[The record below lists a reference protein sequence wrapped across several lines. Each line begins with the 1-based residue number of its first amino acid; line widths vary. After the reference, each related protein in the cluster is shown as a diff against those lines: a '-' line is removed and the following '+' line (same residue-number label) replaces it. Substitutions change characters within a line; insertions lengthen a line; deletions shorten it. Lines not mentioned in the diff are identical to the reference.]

1 MIYYLDDDILFMS
14 LCIYTANILLSPWCT
29 HGNQILSHVNR
40 QVSGQGAHCQ
50 EWISFISQS
59 HFPAAA
65 VWMACLNE
73 ELELGNL

>member
-1 MIYYLDDDILFMS
+1 MIDYLDGDILFIS
-14 LCIYTANILLSPWCT
+14 LCIYTANILLSPWCL
-29 HGNQILSHVNR
+29 HANQILSPVNR

-50 EWISFISQS
+50 EWISLISQS
-59 HFPAAA
+59 HFPAA